1 MSSSKISKYGFFIII
16 LPVIFLVY
24 SVAST
29 SVLWIE
35 PTDFGLASKLPLTY
49 WIGLFFLGCLW
60 YIGRESKY
68 CLIMALVLTVSYLY
82 VAPAI
87 IRVPPWVSNSYYP
100 FGESI
105 LINSTGHLVDRP
117 LAGLTS
123 YLDWPIFLYFASA
136 FTLITGI
143 SHSILI
149 KCFPLLT
156 VSLYGLLTVLIL
168 RSKLRLSYAIFG
180 AGWLLSSFF
189 IRQHYFGPQGIAY
202 IFFLLIFLIVSWLFF
217 NEKANQRTLMALLF
231 FLFLLATFTH
241 PLASFM
247 SLVLIAGL
255 YLTYRLILKKP
266 STIIGRLFFASAT
279 IWFGYNIYFVT
290 GFFSIS
296 IQHFYKILLGT
307 RELGLYAEPTRIIGS
322 KAMQINFMSSWGIV
336 LLNGLIALLSI
347 FLIIRHVRTGQIKKT
362 SNIGYLLFSVLF
374 LIMLGLFAFAGEYG
388 AHEAYQR
395 AFMFGLVPLS
405 YLCVTLLARKPRIF
419 IVILVGLLFVNIPA
433 QYGGDT
439 YRLATDTQLSGT
451 AFIADYIPQDI
462 HLIGKFSLYI
472 RYHNPLKRYTILS
485 IGVFPYTT
493 VPNSSV
499 VNEALSKSDYVM
511 LSSLEDNYYMFFIGF
526 NPLEQVSFEKCNR
539 IYDNW
544 RFRALEPTNMT
555 SPS

>member
-1 MSSSKISKYGFFIII
+1 MSSLKVSKYGFFIII
-16 LPVIFLVY
+16 LTVIFLVY

-35 PTDFGLASKLPLTY
+35 PTDLGLASKLPLTY

-68 CLIMALVLTVSYLY
+68 CLITALVLTVSYLY

-87 IRVPPWVSNSYYP
+87 IRVPPWISNSYYP
-100 FGESI
+100 FGESV

-123 YLDWPIFLYFASA
+123 YLDWPIFLYFASV

-143 SHSILI
+143 PHSILI

-156 VSLYGLLTVLIL
+156 VSMYGLLTFLIL
-168 RSKLRLSYAIFG
+168 RSKLRLSYSISG
-180 AGWLLSSFF
+180 VGWLLSSFF
-189 IRQHYFGPQGIAY
+189 IRQHYFGPQGISY
-202 IFFLLIFLIVSWLFF
+202 IFFLLIFLIISLLFF
-217 NEKANQRTLMALLF
+217 NEKTNQRTLMALLI
-231 FLFLLATFTH
+231 FLFLLTTFTH

-247 SLVLIAGL
+247 SLVLMAAL

-266 STIIGRLFFASAT
+266 STIITGLFFASAT
-279 IWFGYNIYFVT
+279 IWFGYNVYFVT
-290 GFFSIS
+290 GFFNVSIR
-296 IQHFYKILLGT
+296 HFYEILLGT
-307 RELGLYAEPTRIIGS
+307 RELGIYAEPSRIIGS

-336 LLNGLIALLSI
+336 LLSGLIALLAI
-347 FLIIRHVRTGQIKKT
+347 LQIIKHVRIDQIKKT
-362 SNIGYLLFSVLF
+362 PSMGYSLFNVMV

-405 YLCVTLLARKPRIF
+405 YLCISLLARKPKIL
-419 IVILVGLLFVNIPA
+419 IVILVGLLFVNVPA

-439 YRLATDTQLSGT
+439 YRLATDNQLTGT
-451 AFIADYIPQDI
+451 AFMADYTPQDI
-462 HLIGKFSLYI
+462 YLIGKFSLYI
-472 RYHNPLKRYTILS
+472 RYHDPLKRYTILS
-485 IGVFPYTT
+485 IGVFPYTS

-499 VNEALSKSDYVM
+499 VNEALNKADYVM

-526 NPLEQVSFEKCNR
+526 NPLEQVNFEKCNR

-544 RFRALEPTNMT
+544 RFRTLEPTNIT